1 MNKYLV
7 EFLGTLFLVF
17 IIFATGN
24 YLAIGAAL
32 AVAVMLGG
40 AISGGAFN
48 PAVAIAL
55 MYADKI
61 PRSDLI
67 PYIVAQIAGALAGF
81 ELFKMIYRLYELE
94 NPTTE
99 PVYYSYP
106 TTIKL

>member
-17 IIFATGN
+17 VIFATGN

-48 PAVAIAL
+48 PAVTIAL
-55 MYADKI
+55 MHAGRLS
-61 PRSDLI
+61 RSDVI
-67 PYIVAQIAGALAGF
+67 PYIVAQVAGGVAGV
-81 ELFKMIYRLYELE
+81 ELFRMIVNR
-94 NPTTE
+94 
-99 PVYYSYP
+99 
-106 TTIKL
+106 KA